1 MFKGQINHNIFKEL
15 FFFRFQI
22 GSFAFHL
29 KVSKFHQHFTSS
41 FFVQKSFSK
50 IFSIYFVLFLAKE
63 FWCKSWVF
71 NVRKIDPGAIFTD
84 MHLMSSILPISF
96 DQKNEKP
103 KPEAH
108 KPLLYEKA
116 ARKI

>member
-1 MFKGQINHNIFKEL
+1 MNPWC
-15 FFFRFQI
+15 
-22 GSFAFHL
+22 
-29 KVSKFHQHFTSS
+29 KFHQHLTKS
-41 FFVQKSFSK
+41 FFIQKCFSL
-50 IFSIYFVLFLAKE
+50 ITVWLCNFLAKE